1 MVVRAIHCTI
11 AQLSALSKAR
21 LCPGLAQ
28 VHGRRNYQRV
38 SLLILYCFYKN
49 VAFVVSLMLYNF
61 YAAFSGTTLYVS
73 ITFAAWNVAWT
84 AYARMLPTRLF
95 PGFSFCQLARSLPS
109 VSSKGS
115 PPRAQRSPCT
125 NEAANACGACECTA
139 RLRCSFPLI
148 WAGIS
153 DFDIA
158 SETALKYSAAYRPGI
173 QARHLR
179 LILSLS
185 LLRVSLVRLHGLSCG
200 PCAALVV

>member
-1 MVVRAIHCTI
+1 MVVVRAIHCTI

-84 AYARMLPTRLF
+84 AYARMLPNMRAYAAFPRLF
-95 PGFSFCQLARSLPS
+95 LLPASSLAS
-109 VSSKGS
+109 
-115 PPRAQRSPCT
+115 
-125 NEAANACGACECTA
+125 
-139 RLRCSFPLI
+139 
-148 WAGIS
+148 
-153 DFDIA
+153 
-158 SETALKYSAAYRPGI
+158 
-173 QARHLR
+173 
-179 LILSLS
+179 
-185 LLRVSLVRLHGLSCG
+185 VRLFKGLTT
-200 PCAALVV
+200 PCPTVTVHE